1 MKSFNNIS
9 LEVTS
14 KQTKKE
20 NAPDT
25 KSKSFKSKCLK
36 SSGKLLILNILIMS
50 TLRNHVQLIGNVGQE
65 PQITNLESGKKVARF
80 SLATN
85 EYYKNEQGEK
95 VQNTEWHTVVAWGR
109 TAEII
114 EKYAG
119 KGKEIGVSGKLK
131 SRSYEDNE
139 GVKRYVTEVEAN
151 EILLLGVKNDDS
163 AS

>member
-25 KSKSFKSKCLK
+25 KSKSLKSKCLK
-36 SSGKLLILNILIMS
+36 SSGRLLILNILIMS

-151 EILLLGVKNDDS
+151 EILLLGVRNGDS

>member
-1 MKSFNNIS
+1 M
-9 LEVTS
+9 EATS
-14 KQTKKE
+14 KTTKKE

-25 KSKSFKSKCLK
+25 KSKSSKSKSLK
-36 SSGKLLILNILIMS
+36 GSGKLLILNIIIMS

-85 EYYKNEQGEK
+85 EFYKNEQGEK
-95 VQNTEWHTVVAWGR
+95 VQNTEWHTIVAWGK

-119 KGKEIGVSGKLK
+119 KGKEIGISGKLK

-151 EILLLGVKNDDS
+151 EILLLGGKNVEN
-163 AS
+163 

>member
-1 MKSFNNIS
+1 M
-9 LEVTS
+9 EATS
-14 KQTKKE
+14 KTTKKE

-25 KSKSFKSKCLK
+25 KSKSCKSKSLK
-36 SSGKLLILNILIMS
+36 GSGKLLILNIIIMS

-95 VQNTEWHTVVAWGR
+95 VQNTEWHTIVAWGR

-151 EILLLGVKNDDS
+151 EILLLGARNDDS
-163 AS
+163 VR